1 MSNKSPEQVSATIL
15 TVGASLISLLV
26 VSGTVTDPVNVPKH
40 VVLGGAG
47 FALGSIFL
55 VYQIKSRFSKGYFLP
70 LLVIAFWIASASAVF
85 NSDSPLSQNLY
96 GTYGRNTGFV
106 SYVSLT
112 LIFLA
117 ASSLNQVSS
126 LKKILYALL
135 FSGVVNIAY
144 CLWAWKVGDF
154 IAWNN
159 EYNRI
164 LGTFGNPN
172 FIGAFLG
179 IIVSLL
185 AAMILSKNTSYYLKG
200 LGVVL
205 IVIAAFEIQY
215 SKAVQGVVVSA
226 GGVALVIFF
235 YLRSKFQTWTIPSI
249 YALSVAVLGTI
260 SVMGALQ
267 KGPLADIVYK
277 TSVSLRGEYWQAAWN
292 MASMKPLTGV
302 GMDSYGDWFRRARD
316 DQALIL
322 PGPNVVTNAAHN
334 VPFDIL
340 AYGGWPLFIVYLL
353 ILIASAIA
361 IVKVVL
367 RQREYEFVFVGLT
380 VTWICYQVQSIIS
393 INQIGIA
400 IWGWILGGAVIS
412 YERVTKPGNVI
423 TKSAQVTKPSI
434 VSPQL
439 IGALGCVVGL
449 IVAVPPYNADAQW
462 RSALAAQD
470 LERIKKVLE
479 PSYLTPSDSFRLS
492 TAVLTFSNSNMPD
505 YAHTYAVKG
514 IEFNPSNFDAW
525 RLLYSLTN
533 STVEEKAKAKA
544 KMIELDPLN
553 PEWKKLP

>member
-1 MSNKSPEQVSATIL
+1 MRNKSSDQVMSSIL
-15 TVGASLISLLV
+15 LVGASLITLLV

-40 VVLGGAG
+40 VLLGGIG
-47 FALGSIFL
+47 FSLGAIYL
-55 VYQIKSRFSKGYFLP
+55 IDQLKSRFASGIYLA
-70 LLVIAFWIASASAVF
+70 LLVTAFWLAGASAVL

-106 SYVSLT
+106 AYISLT
-112 LIFLA
+112 LMFLA
-117 ASSLNQVSS
+117 ASSLTKMES
-126 LKKILYALL
+126 LQKIIYALL

-144 CLWAWKVGDF
+144 CLWAWQIGDF

-179 IIVSLL
+179 MIVSLIT
-185 AAMILSKNTSYYLKG
+185 AVIFSKKTNYYLKG
-200 LGVVL
+200 LGIFL
-205 IVIAAFEIQY
+205 LVIAAFEIQY

-235 YLRSKFQTWTIPSI
+235 YLRGKFSGWTVPSI
-249 YALSVAVLGTI
+249 YALCVTLFGTI
-260 SVMGALQ
+260 SVLGALQ
-267 KGPLADIVYK
+267 KGPLAEIVYK
-277 TSVSLRGEYWQAAWN
+277 PSVSLRGEYWQAAWN
-292 MASMKPLTGV
+292 MATLKPFTGV
-302 GMDSYGDWFRRARD
+302 GMDAYGDWFRRARD

-334 VPFDIL
+334 VPFDVL
-340 AYGGWPLFIVYLL
+340 AYGGWPLFLIYLL
-353 ILIASAIA
+353 ILLASATSIF
-361 IVKVVL
+361 KVVL
-367 RQREYEFVFVGLT
+367 RQREYDFIFVGLS
-380 VTWICYQVQSIIS
+380 VTWICYQVQSVIS

-412 YERVTKPGNVI
+412 YERI
-423 TKSAQVTKPSI
+423 TRPNKAKVNSSPSQSHFI
-434 VSPQL
+434 SPQL
-439 IGALGCVVGL
+439 VGSIGCVIGL
-449 IVAVPPYNADAQW
+449 ILAVPPYNADAQW

-470 LERIKKVLE
+470 LERIRKALE
-479 PSYLTPSDSFRLS
+479 PSYMTPTDSYRLT
-492 TAVLTFSNSNMPD
+492 TAVVTFSNSNMPD

-514 IEFNPSNFDAW
+514 VEFNPINFDAW
-525 RLLYSLTN
+525 RLLYSLSN
-533 STVEEKAKAKA
+533 SSPEEKAMAKA